1 MLQPGRMHAA
11 ALGLAVFFSQ
21 SNFEGGIGLIFSKS
35 VHFAQ
40 IRVHFAEWIDFILL
54 FL

>member
-1 MLQPGRMHAA
+1 MHAS
-11 ALGLAVFFSQ
+11 ALGLAAFFSQ
-21 SNFEGGIGLIFSKS
+21 SDFEGGIGLIFLKS

-40 IRVHFAEWIDFILL
+40 IHVHFAEWIDFILL